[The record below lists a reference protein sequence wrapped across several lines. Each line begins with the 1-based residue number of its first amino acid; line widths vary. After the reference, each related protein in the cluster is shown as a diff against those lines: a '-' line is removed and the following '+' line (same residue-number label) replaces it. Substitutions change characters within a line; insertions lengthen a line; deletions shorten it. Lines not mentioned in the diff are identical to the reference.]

1 MCVGKKKKSCVQCCD
16 VGSKDEDAD
25 LQKITVEYPSRTL
38 IYKHTFYATQAN
50 EHDR

>member
-25 LQKITVEYPSRTL
+25 LQKITV
-38 IYKHTFYATQAN
+38 F
-50 EHDR
+50 